1 MNKVDLIDLVAAKAH
16 ITKKEAE
23 AAINALV
30 EGTEEALVRGEDVKV
45 SGFGSFAV
53 KQRAARKGVNPKT
66 GKAID
71 IPATKAV
78 VFKPSKLLKEK
89 VQ

>member
-1 MNKVDLIDLVAAKAH
+1 MNKVDLIDLVAARTH

-23 AAINALV
+23 AALNALV
-30 EGTEEALVRGEDVKV
+30 EGAEEALIRGEDVKV
-45 SGFGSFAV
+45 SGFGSFTV
-53 KQRAARKGVNPKT
+53 RERQARKGVNPKT
-66 GKAID
+66 GKVIE
-71 IPATKAV
+71 IPSAKAV

>member
-1 MNKVDLIDLVAAKAH
+1 MNKVDLIDLVAARAH

-23 AAINALV
+23 AALNALV
-30 EGTEEALVRGEDVKV
+30 AGTEEALVRGEDVKI

-66 GKAID
+66 GGAIE
-71 IPATKAV
+71 IAATKAV